1 VERVAR
7 VFQNDGTGQ
16 RGNLSAVVRA
26 ILLDPDARTDSPSDQ
41 PSAGKVRE
49 PVLRLLAWARAWGVR
64 SASENW
70 ALGNT
75 SDPSSRLGQS
85 PLRSPSVFNFF
96 RPAYVPPN
104 SAFSASGLVA
114 PELQLTNESTV
125 AGYLNYMQS
134 LVAGSVS
141 DIVPDYSNL
150 LPLAATPAAL
160 VAEINTVMAAGQ
172 LSAAT
177 QTLIV
182 NTVNAMSK
190 TNDAAMRSRVN
201 AALLLVLAAPEFVVL
216 K

>member
-1 VERVAR
+1 
-7 VFQNDGTGQ
+7 
-16 RGNLSAVVRA
+16 
-26 ILLDPDARTDSPSDQ
+26 
-41 PSAGKVRE
+41 
-49 PVLRLLAWARAWGVR
+49 
-64 SASENW
+64 
-70 ALGNT
+70 
-75 SDPSSRLGQS
+75 
-85 PLRSPSVFNFF
+85 LRSPSVFNFF

-141 DIVPDYSNL
+141 DIVPDYSSL

-201 AALLLVLAAPEFVVL
+201 AALLLVLATPEFVVL